1 LVDGGDA
8 DGDDCAPDQG
18 RTAARKATHMT
29 TDSQQLDVPR
39 LVREAV
45 ERCRDHLSPTPLE
58 YSLYLSRE
66 IEGEVWLKLD
76 SMQRTSSFKFRGAL
90 NKILSLTEAEL
101 DKGVVSASTGNYA
114 LAVAEAMRIRG
125 RRATIYVAED
135 LEPGRLELLRS
146 HGLDLVI
153 HGTRAWD
160 AEKEARRVGEE
171 EDKIYVSPYNDPMVV
186 GGQGTCGYE
195 ISQQLPDL
203 EAALFACGA
212 GGLLTGSAGW
222 LKSHNPEVHV
232 LGVSPENSPVMYESV
247 RANKIV
253 EMETLPT
260 LADTCAGGIDLDSIT
275 LPLYQR
281 YGEEIVLL
289 TEKEIE
295 ASIRLLFEQH
305 RLVVEGSGA
314 LGVGGLLKHR
324 ERFKGKKVV
333 AVVCGRNINLEVF
346 KRIIQ

>member
-1 LVDGGDA
+1 
-8 DGDDCAPDQG
+8 
-18 RTAARKATHMT
+18 MT
-29 TDSQQLDVPR
+29 TDSQQVDVPK
-39 LVREAV
+39 LVLEAI

-58 YSLYLSRE
+58 YSLYLSDK

-76 SMQRTSSFKFRGAL
+76 AMQTTSSFKFRGAI

-114 LAVAEAMRIRG
+114 LAVAEAMRRRK

-135 LEPGRLELLRS
+135 LEPSRLALLRS
-146 HGLDLVI
+146 HGLELVI
-153 HGTRAWD
+153 HGKRAWD
-160 AEKEARRVGEE
+160 AEKEARRVAEE
-171 EDKIYVSPYNDPMVV
+171 EDKIYVSPYNDPIVV

-203 EAALFACGA
+203 DAALFACGA

-222 LKSHNPEVHV
+222 LKSHNPEVKAF
-232 LGVSPENSPVMYESV
+232 GVSPENSPVMYESV
-247 RANKIV
+247 RAKKMI
-253 EMETLPT
+253 EMETFPT
-260 LADTCAGGIDLDSIT
+260 LADTCAGGVDLDSIT
-275 LPLYQR
+275 LDLCQR
-281 YGEEIVLL
+281 YVEEIVLL
-289 TEKEIE
+289 SEKEIE

-314 LGVGGLLKHR
+314 LGVGGLLKHK

-333 AVVCGRNINLEVF
+333 AVVCGRNINLDVF